1 MSVVFD
7 EVVGTV
13 APEPMP
19 AAEEPKG
26 NQSVGEQQ
34 DGQVREEIQRLEQ
47 RMARLRA
54 D

>member
-7 EVVGTV
+7 EVVATV
-13 APEPMP
+13 APEPMNK
-19 AAEEPKG
+19 EEAPSG
-26 NQSVGEQQ
+26 QSSEESQTGH
-34 DGQVREEIQRLEQ
+34 VRQEVARLEQ

>member
-13 APEPMP
+13 EGQRRGERAPAPPED
-19 AAEEPKG
+19 
-26 NQSVGEQQ
+26 GE
-34 DGQVREEIQRLEQ
+34 GRETEQVVR
-47 RMARLRA
+47 RMLRDERRRAARLRA

>member
-13 APEPMP
+13 APEPAP
-19 AAEEPKG
+19 KEEPERNQNAAEQ
-26 NQSVGEQQ
+26 QSGF
-34 DGQVREEIQRLEQ
+34 VREEIQRLEH

>member
-13 APEPMP
+13 APEPMQR
-19 AAEEPKG
+19 EEA
-26 NQSVGEQQ
+26 Q
-34 DGQVREEIQRLEQ
+34 DGPSSEEHQTGKVREEIERLEQ